1 MSDSQQ
7 LSQEDRSGEN
17 NPMFLGVRTGENH
30 PLYGKV
36 PANAFLSL
44 VFSDIHKHS
53 LLYRTDT
60 IEYLVPLRVAKQPG
74 T

>member
-1 MSDSQQ
+1 MSDAK
-7 LSQEDRSGEN
+7 SGAN
-17 NPMFLGVRTGENH
+17 NPM
-30 PLYGKV
+30 YGKV